1 MNRHVL
7 VAAALFG
14 SALVMLSGAPAIA
27 ITAQQKM
34 ATCKFGADH
43 PQGGRPKLVG
53 KEREHFIARCMS
65 NKDDRR
71 GPAIGTPAAPA
82 APKG

>member
-14 SALVMLSGAPAIA
+14 SALVMLSGVPAVA

-34 ATCKFGADH
+34 VTCKFGADH
-43 PQGGRPKLVG
+43 PQGGGPKLEG
-53 KEREHFIARCMS
+53 KQRAHFIARCMS
-65 NKDDRR
+65 NQNDSR
-71 GPAIGTPAAPA
+71 GPAIGTPPA
-82 APKG
+82 AGAPNG